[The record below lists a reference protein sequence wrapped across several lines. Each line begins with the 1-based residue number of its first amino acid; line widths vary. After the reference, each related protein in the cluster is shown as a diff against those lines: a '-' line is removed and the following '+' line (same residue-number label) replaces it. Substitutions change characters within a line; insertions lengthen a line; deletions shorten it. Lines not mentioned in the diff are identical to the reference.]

1 MPKYD
6 QAKEAWIVISRKVV
20 DGRVADTRQ
29 GRREALDLTLGMAKQ
44 KFEEMRDY
52 LDQLTDIN
60 LTIAKQA
67 HAEAEETY
75 RSTLISMF
83 TITGIGLVVGI
94 FLMWGLGR
102 GITNEAFTEVAQRSS
117 KVGELV
123 AEISA
128 ASKEQAHGIDQ
139 VNNAVTEMDKLTQQN
154 AANAE
159 ESASASEEMNSQ
171 AGHMKTFVKGL
182 VTLVGSSS
190 NDHAFNKGH
199 GANTKKASGIAKNK
213 IVSSI
218 AAERPI

>member
-1 MPKYD
+1 
-6 QAKEAWIVISRKVV
+6 
-20 DGRVADTRQ
+20 
-29 GRREALDLTLGMAKQ
+29 
-44 KFEEMRDY
+44 
-52 LDQLTDIN
+52 
-60 LTIAKQA
+60 
-67 HAEAEETY
+67 
-75 RSTLISMF
+75 MF

-102 GITNEAFTEVAQRSS
+102 GITRPLKAVIAGLTNGSEQVASASEQVSQSS
-117 KVGELV
+117 QSL
-123 AEISA
+123 AEGSSEQA
-128 ASKEQAHGIDQ
+128 ASLEE
-139 VNNAVTEMDKLTQQN
+139 TSSSLEEMASMTKQN

-190 NDHAFNKGH
+190 NDHTFNKGH
-199 GANTKKASGIAKNK
+199 GTNTKKASGIAKNK